1 MALSITETTIKNVL
15 TRTTGFL
22 RTVTTH
28 SLQPYRG
35 CTFGRSL
42 CGVGCYVRHN
52 GHVTRGRDW
61 GAFLEVRTNAA
72 DSYRTYVDRE
82 ARWARKQSGCFSI
95 FCSSATDPF
104 LPQERKFKVT
114 QSVLRAMLK
123 APPDLLILQTHSD
136 HVCDVVDL
144 LSELSS
150 TCDLRVH
157 VSIESDRDR
166 LPGLPP
172 PACSVDRRF
181 EACRKLREAGLYT
194 VCTVAPLLPIEKPDD
209 FFQRISQ
216 VADAVVID
224 HFIQGDG
231 SPDGGRTSRTGLP
244 QAMMAVAPDSV
255 SLCYRDRM
263 VQFALRHLPGRV
275 GVNID
280 GFAGRYLI
288 GGDVRGLTN
297 ES

>member
-1 MALSITETTIKNVL
+1 MAVEITETTIRNVL

-52 GHVTRGRDW
+52 GHLTRGREW
-61 GAFLEVRTNAA
+61 GGFLEVRTNAA
-72 DSYRTYVDRE
+72 DSYRDNFARE
-82 ARWARKQSGCFSI
+82 SRWARKKAGRFSI

-104 LPQERKFKVT
+104 VPQEHKYGVT
-114 QSVLRAMLK
+114 RSVLEAMLDH
-123 APPDLLILQTHSD
+123 PPDLLILQTHSH
-136 HVCDVVDL
+136 HVCDAIDL
-144 LSELSS
+144 LRELSDR
-150 TCDLRVH
+150 CELRVH

-172 PACSVDRRF
+172 PACPVARRMA
-181 EACRKLREAGLYT
+181 ACGSLREAGLFT
-194 VCTVAPLLPIEKPDD
+194 VCTVAPLQPIADPES
-209 FFQRISQ
+209 FFGRIAEL
-216 VADAVVID
+216 ADAVVID

-231 SPDGGRTSRTGLP
+231 SQDGGRTLRTDLP
-244 QAMMAVAPDSV
+244 AAMAAVSPESV
-255 SLCYRDRM
+255 SLEHRDKM
-263 VQFALRHLPGRV
+263 VEIASRYLPGRV

-280 GFAGRYLI
+280 GFAGRYLNV
-288 GGDVRGLTN
+288 GRD
-297 ES
+297 